1 MNILAIILA
10 GTIALSLG
18 ILYPMT
24 SLAQEDKQSEE
35 QLPDQIDVPMNLTL
49 KLKDGGNE
57 EVNAT
62 ESKDVTVN
70 LMVQT
75 GKEGSPTE
83 IPIIAK
89 VSNDTSVQ
97 DLELCAVVQGA
108 NEMCN
113 SVEDLVKA
121 SEENSEDSQA
131 NATESNKS
139 SNETSS
145 SDNST
150 ENGENEDN

>member
-1 MNILAIILA
+1 MNTIAIILV

-18 ILYPMT
+18 ISYPMM
-24 SLAQEDKQSEE
+24 SLAQQDKQSEE

-62 ESKDVTVN
+62 EAIDVTVN
-70 LMVQT
+70 LKVQT
-75 GKEGSPTE
+75 GQDGSPTD
-83 IPIIAK
+83 IPITAK
-89 VSNDTSVQ
+89 VSNDTTVQ
-97 DLELCAVVQGA
+97 DLELCAIVQEG

-113 SVEDLVKA
+113 SLEDLVKA
-121 SEENSEDSQA
+121 PEEKQ
-131 NATESNKS
+131 

-145 SDNST
+145 DESSSSGNST
-150 ENGENEDN
+150 DNGEDN

>member
-1 MNILAIILA
+1 MNILAIILV

-18 ILYPMT
+18 ISYPMM
-24 SLAQEDKQSEE
+24 SLAQEDTQSEE
-35 QLPDQIDVPMNLTL
+35 LPDQIDVPMNLTL

-75 GKEGSPTE
+75 GQDGSPNE
-83 IPIIAK
+83 IPITAK
-89 VSNDTSVQ
+89 VSNDTTVQ
-97 DLELCAVVQGA
+97 DLELCAVVQEG

-113 SVEDLVKA
+113 SLEDLVKA
-121 SEENSEDSQA
+121 SEDSSEDNQS
-131 NATESNKS
+131 NATASDESS
-139 SNETSS
+139 DESS
-145 SDNST
+145 SSGNSA
-150 ENGENEDN
+150 ENGEDEDN